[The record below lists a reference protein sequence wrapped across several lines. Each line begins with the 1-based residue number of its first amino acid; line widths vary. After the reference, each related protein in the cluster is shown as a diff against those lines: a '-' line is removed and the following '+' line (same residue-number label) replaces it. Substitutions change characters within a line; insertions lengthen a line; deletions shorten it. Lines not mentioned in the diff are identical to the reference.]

1 MISIIIPVYN
11 VKKYLKDCLDDILK
25 QTYTDWECIL
35 VDDGSKDGSDE
46 ICDSYVLKDT
56 RFKVIHKENG
66 GVSSARNCGIDAAKG
81 EWITF
86 VDADDKLTSNF
97 LKSLI
102 EHTNENDEL
111 VVGGNRY
118 FGLEE
123 GQTVPP
129 ENKVVL
135 RQEFKSLIFIDTDWT
150 WQRIFYVVWGK
161 LFRMSIIKDNGLL
174 FDTNMVISED
184 TIFLLTYM
192 THVNSVC
199 MVVASDYL
207 YRYEIPVKSYYHFE
221 IDKLIKQQEAFKKAI
236 TVIDSEGIGN
246 FAQLKALS
254 KSICFNKYLN
264 GLNNRKEFILGI
276 KAYKKYDKNYLS
288 MFRDLKHKIYFS
300 LIFACPLVGYYVQK
314 YLKK

>member
-11 VKKYLKDCLDDILK
+11 VKQYLSDCLDGILS

-35 VDDGSKDGSDE
+35 VDDGSTDGSTDV
-46 ICDSYVLKDT
+46 CDSYEQRDA
-56 RFKVIHKENG
+56 RFKAIHKENG
-66 GVSSARNCGIDAAKG
+66 GVSSARNRGLDVARG
-81 EWITF
+81 EWVTF
-86 VDADDKLTSNF
+86 IDADDRITAHF
-97 LKSLI
+97 LHSLI
-102 EHTNENDEL
+102 EPADENDEL

-118 FGLEE
+118 FGLDE
-123 GQTVPP
+123 GETVPP
-129 ENKVVL
+129 ENRIVQ
-135 RQEFKSLIFIDTDWT
+135 REDFKNYIFTDTDWT

-192 THVNSVC
+192 IHINSVR

-207 YRYEIPVKSYYHFE
+207 YRYETPVKSYYHFE

-254 KSICFNKYLN
+254 KSICFNKYLK